1 MELSKYVYREL
12 SHILDQLSIDD
23 RLKAIMVDDPRITI
37 ISQLTKRLQ
46 ISAEENIRITTAISL
61 LQLSLDL
68 HEDVSNLETIKNA
81 EPILLGDQLA
91 ARYYQLLVEHEQ
103 LQLINRLARAT
114 KNVNQFKIQ
123 LIESSKKE
131 CEFLFTMKVR
141 IETELII
148 HLMRYV
154 GVSDLEAYYSQLYS
168 SHLLQ
173 FEREKIKTTNQM
185 NAFRI
190 DQLLKSSET
199 SMIRLS
205 KQLKP
210 STKKIATQ
218 IKIAFNRSFK
228 KHKEKQMNLNNSF
241 F

>member
-23 RLKAIMVDDPRITI
+23 RLKSIMVDDPRITI

-114 KNVNQFKIQ
+114 KNVNQFKMQ

-131 CEFLFTMKVR
+131 CEFLFTMKLR
-141 IETELII
+141 IETELLI

-168 SHLLQ
+168 FYLLQ

-199 SMIRLS
+199 SMIRLG

-210 STKKIATQ
+210 STKKIASQ
-218 IKIAFNRSFK
+218 IKIAFNRSFNK
-228 KHKEKQMNLNNSF
+228 YKEKQINF
-241 F
+241 K

>member
-114 KNVNQFKIQ
+114 KNVNQFKMQ

-131 CEFLFTMKVR
+131 CEFLFIMKLR
-141 IETELII
+141 IETELLI

-168 SHLLQ
+168 FYLLQ

-199 SMIRLS
+199 SMIRLG

-210 STKKIATQ
+210 STKKIASQ
-218 IKIAFNRSFK
+218 IKIAFNRSFNK
-228 KHKEKQMNLNNSF
+228 YKEKQINF
-241 F
+241 K

>member
-1 MELSKYVYREL
+1 VELSKYVYREL

-114 KNVNQFKIQ
+114 KNVNQFKMQ

-131 CEFLFTMKVR
+131 CEFLFIMKLR
-141 IETELII
+141 IETELLI

-168 SHLLQ
+168 FYLLQ

-199 SMIRLS
+199 SMIRLG

-210 STKKIATQ
+210 STKKIASQ
-218 IKIAFNRSFK
+218 IKIAFNRSFNK
-228 KHKEKQMNLNNSF
+228 YKEKQINF
-241 F
+241 K

>member
-23 RLKAIMVDDPRITI
+23 RLKSIMIDDPRITI

-46 ISAEENIRITTAISL
+46 ISAEENISITTAISL

-114 KNVNQFKIQ
+114 KNVNQFKMQ

-131 CEFLFTMKVR
+131 CEFLFIMKLR
-141 IETELII
+141 IETELLI

-168 SHLLQ
+168 FYLLQ

-199 SMIRLS
+199 SMIRLG

-210 STKKIATQ
+210 STKKIASQ
-218 IKIAFNRSFK
+218 IKIAFNRSFNK
-228 KHKEKQMNLNNSF
+228 YKEKQINF
-241 F
+241 K